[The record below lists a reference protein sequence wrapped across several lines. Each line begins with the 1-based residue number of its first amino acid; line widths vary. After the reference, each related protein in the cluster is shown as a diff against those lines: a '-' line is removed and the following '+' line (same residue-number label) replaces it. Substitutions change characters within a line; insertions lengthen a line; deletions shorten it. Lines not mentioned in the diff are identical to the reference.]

1 MKIALVP
8 LNPTVGDIPANVDK
22 ILGFIDSAIA
32 QHCDLIIFPEM
43 SLIGY
48 PAKDYL
54 FYPWVLYQQQASIA
68 KLKRRSKNI
77 GIVVGGLGRHKGIGR
92 PFLNQ
97 AFIFHNGQK
106 HTYTKQLLPNYD
118 VFDDWRYF
126 SPGTEPLI
134 LKMNGKRF
142 GFTICEDI
150 WFSEDQIKTQYP
162 QDPLN
167 QYRDRKLDFL
177 INISASPFEF
187 DKPPRRAK
195 LISHISQTLHC
206 QVIYVNQS
214 GANDDLIFDGSAL
227 VCHTNG
233 KFIYKAPPFTEDLFV
248 FNTDEPRIFLP
259 LKSSKS
265 TKYEL
270 LEQALITG
278 IRDYFGKMGFT
289 QAALGLSGGVD
300 SALVATLAAKALG
313 PENVLGVMLPSRY
326 SSDHSITDS
335 QSLAKQLGIQTMQ
348 INIDPL
354 HKVYEKFF
362 HKIFPQGVS
371 DLTEQNIQARIR
383 ANLLMA
389 ISNNSERLLLN
400 TSNKSELAMGFGTM
414 YGDLCGAIAVISDLT
429 KTQVYELCGHL
440 NLQKEIIPKNILKK
454 APSAELKP
462 DQKDSDTLPPY
473 DKLDPL
479 LDVLINQYGQ
489 GVDFDSCDDLTRK
502 VMNTIMKNEWKRFQA
517 PPTLRISNKAY
528 GAGRRIPVVGKLRI

>member
-1 MKIALVP
+1 
-8 LNPTVGDIPANVDK
+8 
-22 ILGFIDSAIA
+22 
-32 QHCDLIIFPEM
+32 
-43 SLIGY
+43 
-48 PAKDYL
+48 
-54 FYPWVLYQQQASIA
+54 
-68 KLKRRSKNI
+68 
-77 GIVVGGLGRHKGIGR
+77 
-92 PFLNQ
+92 
-97 AFIFHNGQK
+97 
-106 HTYTKQLLPNYD
+106 
-118 VFDDWRYF
+118 
-126 SPGTEPLI
+126 
-134 LKMNGKRF
+134 
-142 GFTICEDI
+142 
-150 WFSEDQIKTQYP
+150 
-162 QDPLN
+162 
-167 QYRDRKLDFL
+167 
-177 INISASPFEF
+177 
-187 DKPPRRAK
+187 
-195 LISHISQTLHC
+195 
-206 QVIYVNQS
+206 
-214 GANDDLIFDGSAL
+214 
-227 VCHTNG
+227 
-233 KFIYKAPPFTEDLFV
+233 
-248 FNTDEPRIFLP
+248 
-259 LKSSKS
+259 
-265 TKYEL
+265 
-270 LEQALITG
+270 
-278 IRDYFGKMGFT
+278 
-289 QAALGLSGGVD
+289 
-300 SALVATLAAKALG
+300 
-313 PENVLGVMLPSRY
+313 
-326 SSDHSITDS
+326 
-335 QSLAKQLGIQTMQ
+335 MQ